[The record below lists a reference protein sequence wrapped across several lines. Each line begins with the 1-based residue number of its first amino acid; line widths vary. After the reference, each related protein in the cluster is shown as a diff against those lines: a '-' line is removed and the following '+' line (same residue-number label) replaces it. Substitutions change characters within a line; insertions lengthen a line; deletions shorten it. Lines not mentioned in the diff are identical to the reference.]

1 MTELSVVCAYRDAA
15 DYLPDLLASL
25 RRAVVPGTQVV
36 FIDDG
41 SADTS
46 LDVVDR
52 YTPELAARVDVIV
65 NSRPRGPAA
74 ARNAGMRIAEGR
86 VIAFVDG
93 DDWVGTDYFREMITC
108 IDRLDVDFVRCDHV
122 RVTPEK
128 RVLVRAPDARY
139 DQRLDPKSAV
149 LPTDRSTMVD
159 FPYSHSGA
167 FHRRLLD
174 GGLLKM
180 PANLRTAE
188 DRPWI
193 WRLHLE
199 SESYARLASTQYF
212 YRRDVATSLT
222 RVGDDRQL
230 DFIPSFEAV
239 IRYVFGNQDFAMFR
253 PKAVRQCLSVVHH
266 HLVNAERL
274 HPGLEQTMRDR
285 LVPLLR
291 LIPDEE
297 MSIALADLDRARRG
311 RIRDLDRRL
320 HAL

>member
-1 MTELSVVCAYRDAA
+1 MTELSIVCAYRDAA
-15 DYLPDLLASL
+15 AYLPDLLASL
-25 RRAVVPGTQVV
+25 TRAVVPGTQVV
-36 FIDDG
+36 FVDDG
-41 SADTS
+41 SVDRS
-46 LDVVDR
+46 LDVIDR
-52 YTPELAARVDVIV
+52 FTPHLDADVDVIV
-65 NSRPRGPAA
+65 NGTPAGPAA
-74 ARNAGMRIAEGR
+74 ARNAGMRVADGR
-86 VIAFVDG
+86 IIAFVDG
-93 DDWVGTDYFREMITC
+93 DDWVGPGYFSEMIQW
-108 IDRLDVDFVRCDHV
+108 IDALDVDFVRCDHV
-122 RVTPEK
+122 RVTPQQ
-128 RVLVRAPDARY
+128 RSIGRAPDARY
-139 DQRLDPKSAV
+139 HRRLDPRSAV
-149 LPTDRSTMVD
+149 LPADRSTMVD

-174 GGLLKM
+174 AGLLEM
-180 PANLRTAE
+180 PSHLRTAE

-199 SESYARLASTQYF
+199 AGSYARIASLQYF

-239 IRYVFGNQDFAMFR
+239 LEYVLGNPDFAEFR

-274 HPGLEQTMRDR
+274 HPGLEESMRER
-285 LVPLLR
+285 LRSLLR
-291 LIPDEE
+291 LIPDDE
-297 MSIALADLDRARRG
+297 MSLALAALDRGRRG